1 MARRRSG
8 REGRPSLP
16 ARTMSS
22 LMGLAIGLAVLGL
35 ILTILDR

>member
-1 MARRRSG
+1 MARRRS
-8 REGRPSLP
+8 RSEGRPPVP
-16 ARTMSS
+16 AGPMSS